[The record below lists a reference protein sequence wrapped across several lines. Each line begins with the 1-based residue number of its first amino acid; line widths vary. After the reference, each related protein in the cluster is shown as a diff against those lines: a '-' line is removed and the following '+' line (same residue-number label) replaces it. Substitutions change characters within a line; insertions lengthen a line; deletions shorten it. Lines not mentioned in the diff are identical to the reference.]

1 MASKQIKQ
9 EIVLSGE
16 KQYNAA
22 LKEARSHL
30 KTLQSALKAETAEL
44 GANATAQQKNEVR
57 AKSLKQQIAEQ
68 EKVVNTLKAALEE
81 VKEKYGD
88 NTAEVEKWEQK
99 LNSARTTL
107 ANMRNDLDGLG
118 GSFERGRAGA
128 EMTAVAT
135 KSIGDALGNLG
146 SAGSSAADAIE
157 NIFQRMIDGATAAVE
172 ALWDM
177 ISTTAS
183 KANNWTDIAGYWNTD
198 PQKIQQYARAV
209 SASANSFDDLQ
220 SAVSKIVMG
229 GKGKTIT
236 ELIGISDVNYKSDW
250 DYAMAVM
257 DQLSLMTKEG
267 RDMTPIYEQIFGE
280 KKGTKVMDLINDW
293 GLIQE
298 KLGQFNG
305 DESGYGMTSEQL
317 GVMNDLSVQ
326 IATVTEKWDALKDRF
341 AAGFGTVTM
350 DLLVSAEGA
359 LDGIADYM
367 NATDDA
373 GRQAALD
380 KIQANLEEFFRK
392 LGEVIR
398 HCVGILREVG
408 TSLQGSDD
416 PLVSA
421 IGDIMVKLADALQWM
436 VDHAEEVK
444 TALEIIFGAWLV
456 AQLAAVAGKLG
467 SILLQIEAVKA
478 FRAGSVGGGG
488 SGGGS
493 GSGSGNGG
501 GATVLG
507 TLKTIAAVAAFAA
520 PFVQSLNN
528 HGNNDIVDEA
538 GNLTEEGLRYGY
550 TVGENGEIHAPGEGQ
565 DQTRIYVPGLTAPD
579 RAEAENAKRDA
590 AEAFW
595 DALRENGADAWWGSE
610 AEALTQQFSDD
621 QEGMSRLIDA
631 ITELTASE
639 NWQSRE
645 NLPDWLWTDSAPWQG
660 GGDAD
665 GITSA
670 DLQSF
675 RGLPGQLTAAARNGV
690 SQGVSGLKVTLDGA
704 VVGRMVAPYV
714 SEYIA
719 QDIV

>member
-157 NIFQRMIDGATAAVE
+157 SIFQRMIDGAMNAVE
-172 ALWDM
+172 TLWDM

-220 SAVSKIVMG
+220 SAVSKIVLG

-236 ELIGISDVNYKSDW
+236 EMIGISDVNYKSDW

-257 DQLSLMTKEG
+257 DQLSLMSKEG
-267 RDMTPIYEQIFGE
+267 KDMTPIYEQIFGE
-280 KKGTKVMDLINDW
+280 KKSTKVMDLVNDW

-298 KLGQFNG
+298 KLDQFNG

-317 GVMNDLSVQ
+317 GTMNDLSVQ
-326 IATVTEKWDALKDRF
+326 IATIEEKWDALKERI

-359 LDGIADYM
+359 LDGIADYL
-367 NATDDA
+367 NAKDDA
-373 GRQAALD
+373 GREAALE
-380 KIQANLEEFFRK
+380 KIQTNLEDFFRK
-392 LGEVIR
+392 LGDVIR
-398 HCVGILREVG
+398 HCIEILREVG

-416 PLVSA
+416 PLVGA
-421 IGDIMVKLADALQWM
+421 IGDIMVKLADAMQWM

-444 TALEIIFGAWLV
+444 TALEIIFGAWLM

-467 SILLQIEAVKA
+467 SILLQIEAIKA
-478 FRAGSVGGGG
+478 FRVGVGGGGG

-493 GSGSGNGG
+493 GTGG
-501 GATVLG
+501 GGTMVLG
-507 TLKTIAAVAAFAA
+507 TLRRIAAVAAFTA

-550 TVGENGEIHAPGEGQ
+550 TVGEDGEIHAPGEGQ
-565 DQTRIYVPGLTAPD
+565 DPTRIYVPGLTPP
-579 RAEAENAKRDA
+579 ETGSAENAKRDA

-595 DALRENGADAWWGSE
+595 DSLRENGSDAWWGSE
-610 AEALTQQFSDD
+610 AETLTKQFADD
-621 QEGMSRLIDA
+621 QEGMNRLIDA

-704 VVGRMVAPYV
+704 TVGRIVAPYV